1 MENHF
6 IKNVEFENFK
16 CFEKL
21 KVKELKRVNLIG
33 GKNNIGK
40 TSFMEGLEMIAKPKS
55 AFGLRIVSSEI
66 LRRRQTKKIINQN
79 QVVFQEFNLDFF
91 LEQNIEINLKSNVNI
106 SNVQVFDVS
115 GRMIKNAVGN
125 NTKEIRINTVGLNK
139 GVYILKITTAK
150 GIITKKVII

>member
-40 TSFMEGLEMIAKPKS
+40 TSFMEGLEILVKPK
-55 AFGLRIVSSEI
+55 
-66 LRRRQTKKIINQN
+66 
-79 QVVFQEFNLDFF
+79 
-91 LEQNIEINLKSNVNI
+91 
-106 SNVQVFDVS
+106 
-115 GRMIKNAVGN
+115 
-125 NTKEIRINTVGLNK
+125 
-139 GVYILKITTAK
+139 
-150 GIITKKVII
+150 

>member
-16 CFEKL
+16 CFKEL

-91 LEQNIEINLKSNVNI
+91 L
-106 SNVQVFDVS
+106 
-115 GRMIKNAVGN
+115 
-125 NTKEIRINTVGLNK
+125 
-139 GVYILKITTAK
+139 
-150 GIITKKVII
+150 